1 MIKSILAKDTI
12 MKTNTE
18 LRAGICFG
26 QAHSL
31 DLSMEDD
38 LVGHSHTKKD
48 DQENPLKRHD
58 QVNHL
63 KKDDQVN
70 PLKKD
75 DQMNPLK
82 KDDQVNPLKKD
93 VQVNPIKK
101 DDQVEPLKMMT
112 SSPFETYVLPDKFT
126 QNLFN
131 QPQIKIIFLATFTFG
146 SKTVSP
152 N

>member
-1 MIKSILAKDTI
+1 
-12 MKTNTE
+12 MKTNTD

-26 QAHSL
+26 QAHPL

-58 QVNHL
+58 QVN
-63 KKDDQVN
+63 
-70 PLKKD
+70 PLKED

-93 VQVNPIKK
+93 VQVDPIKK
-101 DDQVEPLKMMT
+101 NDQVEPLNKMI
-112 SSPFETYVLPDKFT
+112 SAPFERYVLQNKFT
-126 QNLFN
+126 Q
-131 QPQIKIIFLATFTFG
+131 IF
-146 SKTVSP
+146 
-152 N
+152 